1 LAEDKVERTVEF
13 DLATVPIGEHFKIT
27 PQGLHIR
34 GKPSFDAFASLGEML
49 RTFERVLQFTIGDWI
64 NALEDRY
71 GEQAS
76 QLIDASGW
84 AESTIK
90 TYAWT
95 AKKVPKENRMIDQ
108 GLSYA
113 HHQLVGALPPA
124 EQRQWLKQ
132 ALGDEETGIWTTA
145 RLRSAVKDGSD
156 LAPTKWWVMV
166 ECRDEKDQ
174 AALLKK
180 LELDGRQCKA
190 LAKRAGE

>member
-1 LAEDKVERTVEF
+1 VTDEKVERTVDF
-13 DLATVPIGEHFKIT
+13 DLATVPIGDHFKIT
-27 PQGLHIR
+27 PHGLHIR
-34 GKPSFDAFASLGEML
+34 GKPSFDKFAELGEML

-84 AESTIK
+84 SESTIK

-124 EQRQWLKQ
+124 EQKQWLKQ
-132 ALGDEETGIWTTA
+132 ALGSDETGPWPVA
-145 RLRSAVKDGSD
+145 RLRAAVKDGSD
-156 LAPTKWWVMV
+156 LAPTKWIVLV
-166 ECRDEKDQ
+166 ECRDEQDQ
-174 AALLKK
+174 LALLRHM
-180 LELDGRQCKA
+180 EQDGRMCKA
-190 LAKRAGE
+190 LPKR